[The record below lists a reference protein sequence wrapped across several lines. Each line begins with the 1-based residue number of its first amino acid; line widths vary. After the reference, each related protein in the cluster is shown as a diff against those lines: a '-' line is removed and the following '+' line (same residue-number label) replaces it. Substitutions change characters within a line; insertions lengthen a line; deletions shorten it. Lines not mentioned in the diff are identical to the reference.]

1 MGGNRSHWGGIVLFL
16 TPVAVLYALFFLY
29 PLGYVFTVSLVDWN
43 GVTAMRFVGLEN
55 YLELLQRSVFRLSV
69 RNNLIWALSLGLG
82 QIGLAVL
89 VALILARRPAGW
101 RLLRTIYFLPNVIS
115 QVALAMMWLAIYNAE
130 YGILNA
136 ALELVGWGAYAR
148 NWLGEIDSALPAI
161 ILQQLLYIGYFMI
174 IILAAT
180 LSISETFYEA
190 AEIDGAN
197 VWQQERH
204 ITLPIIRPIMITA
217 VTLAMAFGLRHFEAT
232 FLMTNGGPANSTSV
246 LGIMLYKT
254 VSALNYGRANA
265 VAVTLIVIGTLLI
278 VTVRR
283 LARDDAAA
291 EERQ

>member
-1 MGGNRSHWGGIVLFL
+1 MGGNRSHWGGIILFL
-16 TPVAVLYALFFLY
+16 TPVAALYALFFLY

-204 ITLPIIRPIMITA
+204 ITLPIIRPIIITA

>member
-1 MGGNRSHWGGIVLFL
+1 MGNRSHWGGIVLFL
-16 TPVAVLYALFFLY
+16 APVAVLYALFFLY

-43 GVTAMRFVGLEN
+43 GVTAMQFVGLDN
-55 YLELLQRSVFRLSV
+55 YRELLQRSVFRLSV
-69 RNNLIWALSLGLG
+69 RNNLLWALALGVG

-89 VALILARRPAGW
+89 VALILARRPTGW

-130 YGILNA
+130 YGVLNA

-190 AEIDGAN
+190 AQIDGAN

-204 ITLPIIRPIMITA
+204 ITLPIIRPIVITA
-217 VTLAMAFGLRHFEAT
+217 ATLALAFGLRHFEAT

-265 VAVTLIVIGTLLI
+265 VAVTLIVIGTVLI
-278 VTVRR
+278 VAVRR
-283 LARDDAAA
+283 LAREDRAA

>member
-1 MGGNRSHWGGIVLFL
+1 MGNRSHRGGIILFL
-16 TPVAVLYALFFLY
+16 TPVAALYALFFLY

-43 GVTAMRFVGLEN
+43 GVTAMQFVGLKN

-69 RNNLIWALSLGLG
+69 RNNLIWALALGVG
-82 QIGLAVL
+82 QVGLAAL

-148 NWLGEIDSALPAI
+148 NWLGELDSALPAI
-161 ILQQLLYIGYFMI
+161 ILQQLLYVGYFMI

-190 AEIDGAN
+190 AQIDGAN

-204 ITLPIIRPIMITA
+204 ITLPIIRPIVITA
-217 VTLAMAFGLRHFEAT
+217 ATLAMAFGLRHFEAT
-232 FLMTNGGPANSTSV
+232 FLMTAGGPANSTSV

-278 VTVRR
+278 VAVRR
-283 LARDDAAA
+283 LGREDRAA